1 MRASVP
7 APPNRTID
15 LLLVLVA
22 LLIVAV
28 TVPVLMG
35 PADKDAKRLVLLG
48 ALILLP
54 AALLGLLQ
62 RRFGPRRIEG
72 IARRD

>member
-1 MRASVP
+1 MRAPVS
-7 APPNRTID
+7 APPNRKVD
-15 LLLVLVA
+15 LLLGVVA
-22 LLIVAV
+22 LLILVV

-35 PADKDAKRLVLLG
+35 PADKDVKRLFFLG

-62 RRFGPRRIEG
+62 RRLGPRRIEG
-72 IARRD
+72 MVRRD